1 MALSIRDYP
10 NFQWFDFVNPKKA
23 ELRQC
28 FEDHGGNSHLMD
40 DILEVG
46 HLPKIEKIQSSTFL
60 LFRALSHKISG
71 ERSTISQLTNKI
83 VFFYN
88 ESFLITAHQK
98 EFAFLNEIK
107 GQGNIHSP
115 EELMLKILEA
125 LLKTYIEPAQWLSDK
140 MDRFEAEIFFKDHK
154 KMSIESL
161 YYDKAKAR
169 AFKKLIL
176 LTQSVMNQIQVMPI
190 HMTKLQDL
198 KETASSLF
206 FQFDEALEDAQALLN
221 THMSLT
227 SQKTNEVMKLLTI
240 FSAFF
245 LPLTFIVGVYGMNFE
260 FMPELK
266 WSYGYFVV
274 WGLMVF
280 MSLLIYFWFKR
291 KKII

>member
-1 MALSIRDYP
+1 MALSIKDYP
-10 NFQWFDFVNPKKA
+10 NFQWFDFVNPKKT

-83 VFFYN
+83 GFFYN
-88 ESFLITAHQK
+88 ESVLITAHQK
-98 EFAFLNEIK
+98 EFPFLNEIQE
-107 GQGNIHSP
+107 QGNIKSP

-125 LLKTYIEPAQWLSDK
+125 MLETYIEPAQWLSDK
-140 MDRFEAEIFFKDHK
+140 MDSFEAEIFLKDHK

-169 AFKKLIL
+169 ACKKLIL
-176 LTQSVMNQIQVMPI
+176 LTQSVMNQIQVEPS

-221 THMSLT
+221 TYMSLT

-260 FMPELK
+260 LMPELK

-274 WGLMVF
+274 WGLMAF

-291 KKII
+291 KKFI